1 MLIHALLISALSI
14 AASPTPSFVDFNVS
28 WPSFLARHDMQWRWN
43 ASQET
48 WCVCFTWL
56 PSLKKKRFIILI
68 PSTLG
73 STSS

>member
-43 ASQET
+43 ASHET
-48 WCVCFTWL
+48 WCVCLYMVALSEKKGSLYINTIDTW
-56 PSLKKKRFIILI
+56 FN
-68 PSTLG
+68 
-73 STSS
+73 